1 MVRFRAAVADRAHWF
16 VYTKVESKGLAP
28 HRNNQRLYQGDLK
41 KFLYLLCQTCRGLKR
56 IANVRFCNCRLYM
69 RLEALSV
76 AQRTEPTSIAGG
88 FHFRVFYT
96 SRMYRFCRGQKR
108 GACTAGR

>member
-41 KFLYLLCQTCRGLKR
+41 KCLYC
-56 IANVRFCNCRLYM
+56 VRHA
-69 RLEALSV
+69 ED
-76 AQRTEPTSIAGG
+76 
-88 FHFRVFYT
+88 
-96 SRMYRFCRGQKR
+96 
-108 GACTAGR
+108 